1 MAADNLKTRV
11 TADTS
16 DFKKGMREAKNALRD
31 FEKQGSSAL
40 SGISG
45 SLDGLGGELGDIG
58 RNIQNATNLF
68 KSMGEAGGRSVSG
81 IDRALVGLKGAI
93 AGLGLSAAINAFKE
107 LNRSADIFR
116 ATIEGTNLELQ
127 TKTYVDTFRASMEE
141 QLGEGKAFSGF
152 LRGVKETGAKV
163 LSTAGALVVTTAKS
177 AVESMVS
184 MEGPAAGLERLA
196 TDWQAVYDASVKADT
211 AGRAAKQYQGEL
223 NRALDERLNK
233 TNEWKEL
240 QYQITA
246 NERIT
251 ADTSYTNA
259 EREKAVNEAKRLQ
272 TQLSGEQVANA
283 QDILRWMTLISAEA
297 RDSKADTEALVQ
309 AQGMVSDLKRDEEQ
323 RMRSLDKLQNRITNS
338 SGGQAGSAKE
348 TQQATELTLAAATE
362 LVKQERALQAIQ
374 DQNDAMKAAARFRL
388 DGALPGV
395 EGNLQ
400 ASANALTVPALI
412 KPVVDT
418 EQAQQAVIE
427 LTSIVESGVVGM
439 SEALGDL
446 IGNLINGEAAWQNF
460 AQAGIDVVADMLS
473 TVGKAFITEGIG
485 VEAAKLAL
493 KTGNGIAAIAAGSA
507 MVALAAA
514 MKTTMSNAAANWSGG
529 GGAAVASSSY
539 TSGSLSAG
547 SVAQTV
553 NVRVTGTLTG
563 EGSKLKAVLNNED
576 TRLATTT

>member
-1 MAADNLKTRV
+1 MADGSNLK
-11 TADTS
+11 AKIGMDT
-16 DFKKGMREAKNALRD
+16 GD
-31 FEKQGSSAL
+31 FEKGAKRVTKAAQSMGKDIGTSLSDVGRAIGVDAGLLGDLARRIESATTLFRGMASAGGNAASSLTKAMT
-40 SGISG
+40 
-45 SLDGLGGELGDIG
+45 GLG
-58 RNIQNATNLF
+58 
-68 KSMGEAGGRSVSG
+68 
-81 IDRALVGLKGAI
+81 GAI
-93 AGLGLSAAINAFKE
+93 AGLGLTAAILQFKE
-107 LNRSADIFR
+107 LNREAEQFGKSLQGANMTAAGQAYRETYR
-116 ATIEGTNLELQ
+116 ATLDDL
-127 TKTYVDTFRASMEE
+127 
-141 QLGEGKAFSGF
+141 SGGGSKWAQ
-152 LRGVKETGAKV
+152 RINRWKND
-163 LSTAGALVVTTAKS
+163 LSTMWADFMNQGATPEMMA
-177 AVESMVS
+177 E
-184 MEGPAAGLERLA
+184 
-196 TDWQAVYDASVKADT
+196 
-211 AGRAAKQYQGEL
+211 
-223 NRALDERLNK
+223 
-233 TNEWKEL
+233 
-240 QYQITA
+240 
-246 NERIT
+246 
-251 ADTSYTNA
+251 A
-259 EREKAVNEAKRLQ
+259 ERRGNKAADLASEMVDLQ
-272 TQLSGEQVANA
+272 NKMSDSLVTQQKLQGDINA
-283 QDILRWMTLISAEA
+283 QLLIAKDRSQ
-297 RDSKADTEALVQ
+297 SKADRDAAQAKAVELTNQKYDEQIALQKAIADNIAKKNSLNDINTTPEDLRQQRQAEAQVLALEAQRTQELTSLQRLDNQISSAKASQ
-309 AQGMVSDLKRDEEQ
+309 AS
-323 RMRSLDKLQNRITNS
+323 
-338 SGGQAGSAKE
+338 SAKE

-388 DGALPGV
+388 DGALPAV

-439 SEALGDL
+439 SEALGEL

-539 TSGSLSAG
+539 SSGSLSAG

>member
-1 MAADNLKTRV
+1 MADGSNLK
-11 TADTS
+11 AKIGMDT
-16 DFKKGMREAKNALRD
+16 GD
-31 FEKQGSSAL
+31 FEKGAKRVTKAAQSMGKDIGTSLSDVGRAIGVDTGLLGDLSRRIESATTLFKGMASAGGNAASSLTKAMT
-40 SGISG
+40 
-45 SLDGLGGELGDIG
+45 GLG
-58 RNIQNATNLF
+58 
-68 KSMGEAGGRSVSG
+68 
-81 IDRALVGLKGAI
+81 GAI
-93 AGLGLSAAINAFKE
+93 AGLGLTAAILQFKE
-107 LNRSADIFR
+107 LNREAEQFGKSLQGANMTAAGQAYRETYR
-116 ATIEGTNLELQ
+116 ATLDDL
-127 TKTYVDTFRASMEE
+127 
-141 QLGEGKAFSGF
+141 SGGGSKWAQ
-152 LRGVKETGAKV
+152 RINRWKND
-163 LSTAGALVVTTAKS
+163 LSTMWADFMNQGATPEMMA
-177 AVESMVS
+177 E
-184 MEGPAAGLERLA
+184 
-196 TDWQAVYDASVKADT
+196 
-211 AGRAAKQYQGEL
+211 
-223 NRALDERLNK
+223 
-233 TNEWKEL
+233 
-240 QYQITA
+240 
-246 NERIT
+246 
-251 ADTSYTNA
+251 A
-259 EREKAVNEAKRLQ
+259 ERRGNKAADLASEMVDRQNKMSDSLVTQQKLQ
-272 TQLSGEQVANA
+272 GDINA
-283 QDILRWMTLISAEA
+283 QLLIAKDRSQ
-297 RDSKADTEALVQ
+297 SKADRDAAQAKAVELTNQKYDEQIALQKAIADNIAKKNSLNDINTTPEDLRQQRQAEAQVLALEAQRTQELTSLQRLDNQISSAKASQ
-309 AQGMVSDLKRDEEQ
+309 AS
-323 RMRSLDKLQNRITNS
+323 
-338 SGGQAGSAKE
+338 SAKE

-388 DGALPGV
+388 DGALPAV

-439 SEALGDL
+439 SEALGEL

-539 TSGSLSAG
+539 SSGSLSAG

>member
-246 NERIT
+246 NERIA

-539 TSGSLSAG
+539 SSGSLSAG

-576 TRLATTT
+576 RRTNVTT

>member
-1 MAADNLKTRV
+1 MADGSNLK
-11 TADTS
+11 AKIGMDT
-16 DFKKGMREAKNALRD
+16 GD
-31 FEKQGSSAL
+31 FEKGAKRVTKAAQSMGKDIGTSLSDVGRAIGVDTGLLGDLSRRIESATTLFKGMASAGGNAASSLTKAMT
-40 SGISG
+40 
-45 SLDGLGGELGDIG
+45 GLG
-58 RNIQNATNLF
+58 
-68 KSMGEAGGRSVSG
+68 
-81 IDRALVGLKGAI
+81 GAI
-93 AGLGLSAAINAFKE
+93 AGLGLTAAILQFKE
-107 LNRSADIFR
+107 LNREAEQFGKSLQGANMTAAGQAYRETYR
-116 ATIEGTNLELQ
+116 ATLDDL
-127 TKTYVDTFRASMEE
+127 
-141 QLGEGKAFSGF
+141 SGGGSKWAQ
-152 LRGVKETGAKV
+152 RINRWKND
-163 LSTAGALVVTTAKS
+163 LSTMWADFMNQGATPEMMA
-177 AVESMVS
+177 E
-184 MEGPAAGLERLA
+184 
-196 TDWQAVYDASVKADT
+196 
-211 AGRAAKQYQGEL
+211 
-223 NRALDERLNK
+223 
-233 TNEWKEL
+233 
-240 QYQITA
+240 
-246 NERIT
+246 
-251 ADTSYTNA
+251 A
-259 EREKAVNEAKRLQ
+259 ERRGNKAADLASEMVDLQ
-272 TQLSGEQVANA
+272 NKMSDSLVTQQKLQGDINA
-283 QDILRWMTLISAEA
+283 QLLIAKDRSQ
-297 RDSKADTEALVQ
+297 SKADRDAAQAKAVELTNQKYDEQIALQKAIADNIAKKNSLNDINTTPEDLRQQRQAEAQVLALEAQRTQELTSLQRLDNQISSAKASQ
-309 AQGMVSDLKRDEEQ
+309 AS
-323 RMRSLDKLQNRITNS
+323 
-338 SGGQAGSAKE
+338 SAKE

-388 DGALPGV
+388 DGALPAV

-439 SEALGDL
+439 SEALGEL

-539 TSGSLSAG
+539 SSGSLSAG